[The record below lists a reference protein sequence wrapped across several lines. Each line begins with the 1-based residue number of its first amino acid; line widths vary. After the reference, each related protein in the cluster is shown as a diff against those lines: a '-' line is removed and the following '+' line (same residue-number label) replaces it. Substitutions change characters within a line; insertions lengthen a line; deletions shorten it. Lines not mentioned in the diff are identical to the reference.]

1 MKKKF
6 SSWPRA
12 TTAIVKCSFLT
23 CSNDLTIFYT
33 VCFFLTKDL
42 KNMEE
47 IKTKNLKIIQK
58 LRKRCH
64 RMVGYSHGNKIQI
77 LFCKVFSKSI
87 LPVKYLIAI
96 NF

>member
-42 KNMEE
+42 KNSEE
-47 IKTKNLKIIQK
+47 IKTKNPKIIKK
-58 LRKRCH
+58 LRKKCH
-64 RMVGYSHGNKIQI
+64 RVVGYRHTDFI
-77 LFCKVFSKSI
+77 L
-87 LPVKYLIAI
+87 
-96 NF
+96 